1 MCLLICDPVAEH
13 LIVPLSYRDLAH
25 VRDITILHSYGN
37 APALYLMMGSPA
49 WLGRN
54 VMPDDVSIVKTKR
67 GTMEL
72 IAIIILG
79 LIVVLGIAFFAAYNS
94 LIRLRNQVDE
104 GWAQIDVQLQ
114 RRHDLIPNLVNT
126 VKGYAAHER
135 ETFEAVTAARAA
147 ALSASSPQELS
158 QAEGVLDAAIG
169 RLLAVAENYPQ
180 LQASTNFLQ
189 LQEELTTTENKV
201 SFARQFYNS
210 RVRELNT
217 KIQTVPLNIVA
228 GVAKI
233 TEREYFNVPE
243 GSDVRFVPKVEF

>member
-1 MCLLICDPVAEH
+1 
-13 LIVPLSYRDLAH
+13 
-25 VRDITILHSYGN
+25 
-37 APALYLMMGSPA
+37 
-49 WLGRN
+49 
-54 VMPDDVSIVKTKR
+54 
-67 GTMEL
+67 MEL